1 MMRVDYL
8 TNENWELCEAHIVNV
23 GDTHEVDVDIEEI
36 ITHIDYAG
44 AETHA
49 YKWGMCI
56 STDEEQLCRW
66 ATQQEHE
73 SATDTFETL
82 YKRMCAEMGITPL
95 WKRV

>member
-1 MMRVDYL
+1 MKAVTYL

-23 GDTHEVDVDIEEI
+23 GGTHEVDVDIEEI
-36 ITHIDYAG
+36 TTHVDYDG
-44 AETHA
+44 TETHA
-49 YKWGMCI
+49 YKWEMRLCVG
-56 STDEEQLCRW
+56 EEVDYRW
-66 ATQQEHE
+66 ATQQEDE

>member
-1 MMRVDYL
+1 MRVDYL
-8 TNENWELCEAHIVNV
+8 TNENFELCKTNIMVV
-23 GDTHEVDVDIEEI
+23 GDTHEVDVEVET
-36 ITHIDYAG
+36 ITTHVDYNG
-44 AETHA
+44 TETHA
-49 YKWGMCI
+49 YKWEMCI
-56 STDEEQLCRW
+56 TTDDDMEYRY